1 LVGAFNNP
9 WSLRLVEPLRFHFD
23 STPTQSI
30 VDRLQ
35 PQARWSRDP
44 SISYSSA
51 DDYALVA
58 RYRDNTTDSW
68 VVVLAGI
75 GRNGTEAA
83 AEFASSPRYM
93 ELLRDQVGKD
103 FKIRNVEAV
112 LKVSVID
119 GKTGAP
125 SILAVHAW

>member
-1 LVGAFNNP
+1 M
-9 WSLRLVEPLRFHFD
+9 
-23 STPTQSI
+23 
-30 VDRLQ
+30 Q
-35 PQARWSRDP
+35 PQVRWVRDP
-44 SISYSSA
+44 ARPYSSA

-93 ELLRDQVGKD
+93 QLLRDQLGKD
-103 FKIRNVEAV
+103 FNTRNIEAV